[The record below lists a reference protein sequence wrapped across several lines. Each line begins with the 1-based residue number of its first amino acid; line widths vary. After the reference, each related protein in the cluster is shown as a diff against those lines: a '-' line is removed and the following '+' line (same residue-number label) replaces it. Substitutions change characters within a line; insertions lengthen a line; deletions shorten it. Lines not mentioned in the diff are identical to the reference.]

1 MKDYFTMNTTLI
13 PTVSGS
19 LDGQTQAL
27 VNARDLHQ
35 FLESKQHFADWIKN
49 RINEYG
55 FTQDVDF
62 LGVHTVMSTEAG
74 FFGRREKTVTDYHLS
89 LDMAKELCMV
99 ERNDKGRQA
108 RRYFIEMEKQAKA
121 LPDAVLYRIDALED
135 AYFQAAPEM
144 LALLRY
150 RSMGLNLTEIGKLLD
165 MNPGAVSYR
174 LKKLNDLGFLEK
186 ANWRWQ
192 TYIPKLQTLHPQAHC
207 SDIRNRLHPL
217 GRQVG
222 KSDSNPAQFCLKT
235 RPAPMLRQDHLY
247 LV

>member
-1 MKDYFTMNTTLI
+1 MNTTLI

-108 RRYFIEMEKQAKA
+108 RRYFIEMEKQAKSV
-121 LPDAVLYRIDALED
+121 PDAVLWRIDALED
-135 AYFQAAPEM
+135 AYFQAAPDM
-144 LALLRY
+144 LSLLRY
-150 RSMGLNLTEIGKLLD
+150 RNMGLNLTEIGKLLD
-165 MNPGAVSYR
+165 LNPGAVSYR
-174 LKKLNDLGFLEK
+174 LKKLNDLGFVQYQPNPQIGRSAQQSLGLE
-186 ANWRWQ
+186 
-192 TYIPKLQTLHPQAHC
+192 
-207 SDIRNRLHPL
+207 
-217 GRQVG
+217 G
-222 KSDSNPAQFCLKT
+222 
-235 RPAPMLRQDHLY
+235 
-247 LV
+247 

>member
-1 MKDYFTMNTTLI
+1 MNTTLI

-35 FLESKQHFADWIKN
+35 FLESKQHFANWIKN

-62 LGVHTVMSTEAG
+62 LGVNTVMSTEAG

-121 LPDAVLYRIDALED
+121 LPDAVLYRIDALEN

-174 LKKLNDLGFLEK
+174 LKKLNDLGFLE
-186 ANWRWQ
+186 
-192 TYIPKLQTLHPQAHC
+192 YVPKPKMAVQQQ
-207 SDIRNRLHPL
+207 SL
-217 GRQVG
+217 GLEG
-222 KSDSNPAQFCLKT
+222 
-235 RPAPMLRQDHLY
+235 
-247 LV
+247 

>member
-1 MKDYFTMNTTLI
+1 MSDRGFWQAESKDYL
-13 PTVSGS
+13 
-19 LDGQTQAL
+19 
-27 VNARDLHQ
+27 
-35 FLESKQHFADWIKN
+35 
-49 RINEYG
+49 
-55 FTQDVDF
+55 
-62 LGVHTVMSTEAG
+62 
-74 FFGRREKTVTDYHLS
+74 LS

-174 LKKLNDLGFLEK
+174 LKKLNDLSFLE
-186 ANWRWQ
+186 
-192 TYIPKLQTLHPQAHC
+192 YVPKPKMVAQQQ
-207 SDIRNRLHPL
+207 SL
-217 GRQVG
+217 GLEG
-222 KSDSNPAQFCLKT
+222 
-235 RPAPMLRQDHLY
+235 
-247 LV
+247 

>member
-1 MKDYFTMNTTLI
+1 MNTQLI
-13 PTVSGS
+13 PTLVGT
-19 LDGQTQAL
+19 LDDQTQPL
-27 VNARDLHQ
+27 VDAHELH
-35 FLESKQHFADWIKN
+35 N
-49 RINEYG
+49 
-55 FTQDVDF
+55 F
-62 LGVHTVMSTEAG
+62 LGVETRFDIWMNRRIEEYEFKQALDFIEVFKNDHVERG
-74 FFGRREKTVTDYHLS
+74 FFGKREIQVKTYHLS

-174 LKKLNDLGFLEK
+174 LKKLNDLGFLE
-186 ANWRWQ
+186 
-192 TYIPKLQTLHPQAHC
+192 YVPKPKMVAQQQ
-207 SDIRNRLHPL
+207 SL
-217 GRQVG
+217 GLEG
-222 KSDSNPAQFCLKT
+222 
-235 RPAPMLRQDHLY
+235 
-247 LV
+247 

>member
-150 RSMGLNLTEIGKLLD
+150 RSMGLNLTEIGKLLNI
-165 MNPGAVSYR
+165 NPGAVSYR
-174 LKKLNDLGFLEK
+174 LKKLNDLGFLE
-186 ANWRWQ
+186 
-192 TYIPKLQTLHPQAHC
+192 YVPKPKMVAQQQ
-207 SDIRNRLHPL
+207 SL
-217 GRQVG
+217 GLEG
-222 KSDSNPAQFCLKT
+222 
-235 RPAPMLRQDHLY
+235 
-247 LV
+247 

>member
-1 MKDYFTMNTTLI
+1 MKDNFTMNTQLI
-13 PTVSGS
+13 PTVSGQ
-19 LDGQTQAL
+19 LDNQTQAL
-27 VNARDLHQ
+27 VNAKDLHE
-35 FLESKQHFADWIKN
+35 FLGVETKFRDWIKR
-49 RINEYG
+49 RIADYG
-55 FTQDVDF
+55 FTQAVDF
-62 LGVHTVMSTEAG
+62 CEISTLSNRG
-74 FFGRREKTVTDYHLS
+74 FWPAESKDYLLS

-174 LKKLNDLGFLEK
+174 LKKLNDLGFLE
-186 ANWRWQ
+186 
-192 TYIPKLQTLHPQAHC
+192 YVPKPKMVVQQQ
-207 SDIRNRLHPL
+207 SL
-217 GRQVG
+217 GLEG
-222 KSDSNPAQFCLKT
+222 
-235 RPAPMLRQDHLY
+235 
-247 LV
+247 

>member
-49 RINEYG
+49 CINEYG

-174 LKKLNDLGFLEK
+174 LKKLNDLGFLE
-186 ANWRWQ
+186 
-192 TYIPKLQTLHPQAHC
+192 YVPKPKMVVQQQ
-207 SDIRNRLHPL
+207 SL
-217 GRQVG
+217 GLEG
-222 KSDSNPAQFCLKT
+222 
-235 RPAPMLRQDHLY
+235 
-247 LV
+247 

>member
-135 AYFQAAPEM
+135 AYFQAAPDM
-144 LALLRY
+144 LSLLRY

-165 MNPGAVSYR
+165 LNPGAVSYR
-174 LKKLNDLGFLEK
+174 LKKLNDLGFVQYQPNPQIGRSAQQSLGLE
-186 ANWRWQ
+186 
-192 TYIPKLQTLHPQAHC
+192 
-207 SDIRNRLHPL
+207 
-217 GRQVG
+217 G
-222 KSDSNPAQFCLKT
+222 
-235 RPAPMLRQDHLY
+235 
-247 LV
+247 

>member
-1 MKDYFTMNTTLI
+1 MKDNFTMNTQLI
-13 PTVSGS
+13 PTVSGQ
-19 LDGQTQAL
+19 LDNQTQAL
-27 VNARDLHQ
+27 VDAHDLHK
-35 FLESKQHFADWIKN
+35 FLGVETPFSKWIQR
-49 RINEYG
+49 RIEEYG
-55 FTQDVDF
+55 FT
-62 LGVHTVMSTEAG
+62 TEAG
-74 FFGRREKTVTDYHLS
+74 FFGQRDKTVQGYYLS

-174 LKKLNDLGFLEK
+174 LKKLNDLGFLE
-186 ANWRWQ
+186 
-192 TYIPKLQTLHPQAHC
+192 YVPKPKMVVQQQ
-207 SDIRNRLHPL
+207 SL
-217 GRQVG
+217 GLEG
-222 KSDSNPAQFCLKT
+222 
-235 RPAPMLRQDHLY
+235 
-247 LV
+247 

>member
-19 LDGQTQAL
+19 MDGQTQAL

-174 LKKLNDLGFLEK
+174 LKKLNDLGFLE
-186 ANWRWQ
+186 
-192 TYIPKLQTLHPQAHC
+192 YVPKPKMVVQQQ
-207 SDIRNRLHPL
+207 SL
-217 GRQVG
+217 GLEG
-222 KSDSNPAQFCLKT
+222 
-235 RPAPMLRQDHLY
+235 
-247 LV
+247 

>member
-1 MKDYFTMNTTLI
+1 MNTTLI

-165 MNPGAVSYR
+165 INPGAVSYR
-174 LKKLNDLGFLEK
+174 LKKLNDLGFLEY
-186 ANWRWQ
+186 A
-192 TYIPKLQTLHPQAHC
+192 PKPKMVAQQQ
-207 SDIRNRLHPL
+207 SL
-217 GRQVG
+217 GLEG
-222 KSDSNPAQFCLKT
+222 
-235 RPAPMLRQDHLY
+235 
-247 LV
+247 

>member
-1 MKDYFTMNTTLI
+1 MNTTLI

-62 LGVHTVMSTEAG
+62 LSVHTVMSTEAG

-121 LPDAVLYRIDALED
+121 LPDAVLYRIDALEN

-174 LKKLNDLGFLEK
+174 LKKLNDLGFLE
-186 ANWRWQ
+186 
-192 TYIPKLQTLHPQAHC
+192 YVPKPKMVAQQQ
-207 SDIRNRLHPL
+207 SL
-217 GRQVG
+217 GLEG
-222 KSDSNPAQFCLKT
+222 
-235 RPAPMLRQDHLY
+235 
-247 LV
+247 

>member
-62 LGVHTVMSTEAG
+62 LSVHTVMSTEAG

-121 LPDAVLYRIDALED
+121 LPDAVLYRIDALEN

-174 LKKLNDLGFLEK
+174 LKKLNDLGFLE
-186 ANWRWQ
+186 
-192 TYIPKLQTLHPQAHC
+192 YVPKPKMVAQQQ
-207 SDIRNRLHPL
+207 SL
-217 GRQVG
+217 GLEG
-222 KSDSNPAQFCLKT
+222 
-235 RPAPMLRQDHLY
+235 
-247 LV
+247 

>member
-165 MNPGAVSYR
+165 INPGAVSYR
-174 LKKLNDLGFLEK
+174 LKKLNDLGFLE
-186 ANWRWQ
+186 
-192 TYIPKLQTLHPQAHC
+192 YVPKPKMVAQQQ
-207 SDIRNRLHPL
+207 SL
-217 GRQVG
+217 GLEG
-222 KSDSNPAQFCLKT
+222 
-235 RPAPMLRQDHLY
+235 
-247 LV
+247 

>member
-121 LPDAVLYRIDALED
+121 LPDAVLWRINALED

-174 LKKLNDLGFLEK
+174 LKKLNDLGFLE
-186 ANWRWQ
+186 
-192 TYIPKLQTLHPQAHC
+192 YVPKPKMVAQQQ
-207 SDIRNRLHPL
+207 SL
-217 GRQVG
+217 GLEG
-222 KSDSNPAQFCLKT
+222 
-235 RPAPMLRQDHLY
+235 
-247 LV
+247 

>member
-108 RRYFIEMEKQAKA
+108 RRYFIEMEKQAKSV
-121 LPDAVLYRIDALED
+121 PDAVLWRIDALED
-135 AYFQAAPEM
+135 AYFQAAPDM
-144 LALLRY
+144 LSLLRY
-150 RSMGLNLTEIGKLLD
+150 RNMGLNLTEIGKLLD
-165 MNPGAVSYR
+165 LNPGAVSYR
-174 LKKLNDLGFLEK
+174 LKKLNDLGFVQYQPNPQIGRSAQQSLGLE
-186 ANWRWQ
+186 
-192 TYIPKLQTLHPQAHC
+192 
-207 SDIRNRLHPL
+207 
-217 GRQVG
+217 G
-222 KSDSNPAQFCLKT
+222 
-235 RPAPMLRQDHLY
+235 
-247 LV
+247 

>member
-1 MKDYFTMNTTLI
+1 MKGNFTMNTTLI

-99 ERNDKGRQA
+99 ERNDKGRHA

-174 LKKLNDLGFLEK
+174 LKKLNDLGFLE
-186 ANWRWQ
+186 
-192 TYIPKLQTLHPQAHC
+192 YVPKPKMVAQQQ
-207 SDIRNRLHPL
+207 SL
-217 GRQVG
+217 GLEG
-222 KSDSNPAQFCLKT
+222 
-235 RPAPMLRQDHLY
+235 
-247 LV
+247 